1 MSRTVEVRL
10 NFTAETSSAEQAL
23 HKLQSS
29 LRNISTQINLDT
41 GGLRFTNELD
51 QASEAA
57 IKLRQNLQNA
67 INTNTNKLDLSKFQR
82 EMDKSG
88 MSLEK
93 YRLVLQQI
101 GPSGQEAF
109 TDLSKAIL
117 ASQTPLT
124 RSLGLFDK
132 LWDTLKRTAGW
143 QISSNIMHGL
153 QSALSDAYDYAT
165 TSTYTQ
171 GTGSTKYWKN
181 DPEIY
186 WPNDH
191 DKFYFRALAIYNAP
205 AEDGSYNIQ
214 AYTPTSSNTVTQAT
228 DYVWATTPAHKVK
241 KTDGSG
247 EATYAKSA
255 AITPRTGDVPLAFE
269 HVMSKIT
276 VKLATSTAA
285 DAVDLSS
292 ALLSIS
298 KLVDSGTISIED
310 GTITG
315 GSIADTPISEF
326 CPSGQMLEGKTVLEN
341 YTMIPQQITDDAIMT
356 IKLADGT
363 TYKLQLNTC
372 VQDDTTAP
380 ITAWLR
386 GIHYT
391 YTITL
396 TKEAISFR
404 VMIKNWDEK
413 EGSGNANLDW
423 D

>member
-153 QSALSDAYDYAT
+153 QSALSDAYDYAQDLNKSLNNIRIV
-165 TSTYTQ
+165 TSY
-171 GTGSTKYWKN
+171 SADRMADFAK
-181 DPEIY
+181 
-186 WPNDH
+186 
-191 DKFYFRALAIYNAP
+191 
-205 AEDGSYNIQ
+205 Q
-214 AYTPTSSNTVTQAT
+214 ANKA
-228 DYVWATTPAHKVK
+228 AKV
-241 KTDGSG
+241 
-247 EATYAKSA
+247 
-255 AITPRTGDVPLAFE
+255 
-269 HVMSKIT
+269 
-276 VKLATSTAA
+276 
-285 DAVDLSS
+285 
-292 ALLSIS
+292 LLHLIILM
-298 KLVDSGTISIED
+298 LV
-310 GTITG
+310 
-315 GSIADTPISEF
+315 
-326 CPSGQMLEGKTVLEN
+326 
-341 YTMIPQQITDDAIMT
+341 
-356 IKLADGT
+356 
-363 TYKLQLNTC
+363 
-372 VQDDTTAP
+372 
-380 ITAWLR
+380 
-386 GIHYT
+386 
-391 YTITL
+391 
-396 TKEAISFR
+396 
-404 VMIKNWDEK
+404 
-413 EGSGNANLDW
+413 
-423 D
+423 